1 MATSPAFVADARLTV
16 TGAHELTGESRV
28 RSTLA
33 AGSYAVRVDC
43 GDTRRTGTLTVHDGA
58 RHRPGA
64 APVPGPGEQPP
75 APGEGEQPSVSGE
88 DGQPPV
94 PESAGQEPAPGED
107 GQPSV
112 PGSAGQQPAPGEGG
126 QPSVPE
132 SIGQE
137 PAPGEDGQPSVS
149 GADEPSSLSSHRPGA
164 PASPVAPVQAGGG
177 GAAALVAAEDRG
189 TGPGTAQGVTGLV
202 LAGVAAVV
210 VAWRGVRRSRG
221 TD

>member
-43 GDTRRTGTLTVHDGA
+43 GDTRRTGTLTVHDDA

-64 APVPGPGEQPP
+64 APVPGVGEQPP
-75 APGEGEQPSVSGE
+75 VPGEGEQSTVS
-88 DGQPPV
+88 
-94 PESAGQEPAPGED
+94 GED

-112 PGSAGQQPAPGEGG
+112 PGSAGQEPAPGEGG

-132 SIGQE
+132 SAGQE
-137 PAPGEDGQPSVS
+137 PALREGGEPSVP
-149 GADEPSSLSSHRPGA
+149 GADESSSFSSHRPGA

-177 GAAALVAAEDRG
+177 GAAALIAAEDRG
-189 TGPGTAQGVTGLV
+189 NGPGTAQGVTGLV

-210 VAWRGVRRSRG
+210 VAWRGVRRRRG